1 MTGQDLAQGAMVE
14 LLDSGSVS
22 LPVLLF
28 SEYKRIGLLEKDVML
43 LIHIL
48 LFQEKE
54 AKSFPTVNE
63 LKQRMMLSDEEI
75 VTTLQQLVQGGFLE
89 IEEIKGQDILSERYS
104 IKPLFHHLIA
114 SFMDQRT
121 ILENNQAE
129 TYQSIF
135 SIFEQEFGRPLSPM
149 ECETLINWLE
159 KDGYS
164 EPLIQAA
171 LQEAVF
177 CGKVSI
183 RYMDR
188 ILIEWERQEVKTPA
202 QAVNYS
208 QKLRQK
214 GVTQPK
220 IKSKSKPT
228 TPFNFYNWVNQE

>member
-1 MTGQDLAQGAMVE
+1 MLLAQSHK
-14 LLDSGSVS
+14 SGVIDQAEM
-22 LPVLLF
+22 VLL
-28 SEYKRIGLLEKDVML
+28 
-43 LIHIL
+43 
-48 LFQEKE
+48 
-54 AKSFPTVNE
+54 
-63 LKQRMMLSDEEI
+63 DEEI